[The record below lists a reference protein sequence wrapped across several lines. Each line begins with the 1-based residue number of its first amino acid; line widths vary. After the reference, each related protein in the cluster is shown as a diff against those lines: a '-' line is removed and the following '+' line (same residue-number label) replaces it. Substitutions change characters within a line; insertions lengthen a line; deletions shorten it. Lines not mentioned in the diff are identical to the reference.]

1 MSTTSFRSVC
11 LCGAVLLV
19 SAASTRA
26 GVIYV
31 NASAPG
37 GDGSSW
43 ASARNDL
50 QAALAAAQSGDEI
63 WVAQGVYK
71 PHATNR
77 AISFDLKNGV
87 AIYGGFVGIEDS
99 LLQRNPANTS
109 TLSGEING
117 APTSDNS
124 YHVVRAISV
133 NATAV
138 LDGFL
143 ITAGQAVGG
152 ALWDQGYGGALF
164 LDASIGVAPT
174 IRGIMFS
181 NNAAQYGGGA
191 VYIAG
196 GNVRLE
202 RCFFFGNR
210 ISGSSGVG
218 GAIGFGTAVPTNLTL
233 ANCILAQNFTLSA
246 TGGGAMY
253 AGGADTLNVYSSTFF
268 NNSASSGS
276 VLAGGATANFRN
288 CVFAGTG
295 GSAAYFATPVSVQ
308 YSIVPGGMVGTGNI
322 ATGATFVNAQA
333 ANFHLASGSAGI
345 DVGNNAALPPGGLPR
360 DYDLNPRILNS
371 VIDTGAFEFVALT
384 CTGDMN
390 KDGFVDDSDF
400 VLFASAYNI
409 LLDRAGDFNADLLT
423 DDADFVIFAAAY
435 DALVCP

>member
-1 MSTTSFRSVC
+1 
-11 LCGAVLLV
+11 
-19 SAASTRA
+19 
-26 GVIYV
+26 VIYV
-31 NASAPG
+31 NAGAAAG

-50 QAALAAAQSGDEI
+50 QAALAAAQEGDEI
-63 WVAQGVYK
+63 WVAQGLYK

-77 AISFDLKNGV
+77 AVSFDLKSGV
-87 AIYGGFVGIEDS
+87 AIYGGFTGVEDS
-99 LLQRNPANTS
+99 VLQRNPVNTS
-109 TLSGEING
+109 TLSGEINSG
-117 APTSDNS
+117 GTSDNS
-124 YHVVRAISV
+124 YHVVRANNV
-133 NATAV
+133 NASAV

-143 ITAGQAVGG
+143 VTAGQAVGG
-152 ALWDQGYGGALF
+152 GPWDLSLSYGGGLY
-164 LDASIGVAPT
+164 LDASLGLSPT
-174 IRGIMFS
+174 VRGCTFS
-181 NNAAQYGGGA
+181 NNAASAGGGA

-210 ISGSSGVG
+210 INGSNGVG
-218 GAIGFGTAVPTNLTL
+218 GAIGAGTAVATNLTL
-233 ANCILAQNFTLSA
+233 ANCIFAQNFTLA
-246 TGGGAMY
+246 AAGGGAIY
-253 AGGADTLNVYSSTFF
+253 ANTGDALNIYSSTFY

-276 VLAGGATANFRN
+276 VFAGGATANFRN

-308 YSIVPGGMVGTGNI
+308 YSVVPGGMSGTGNI
-322 ATGATFVNAQA
+322 ATAATFVNAQA
-333 ANFHLASGSAGI
+333 ANFHLAAGSTGI

-360 DYDLNPRILNS
+360 DYDLNPRILNG

-400 VLFASAYNI
+400 VLFASAYNF

-423 DDADFVIFAAAY
+423 DDADFVIFAGAY